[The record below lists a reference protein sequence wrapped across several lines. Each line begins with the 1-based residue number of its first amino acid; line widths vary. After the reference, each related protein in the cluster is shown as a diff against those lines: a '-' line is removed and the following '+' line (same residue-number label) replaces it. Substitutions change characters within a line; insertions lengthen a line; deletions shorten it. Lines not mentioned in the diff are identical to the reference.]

1 MIFSLD
7 KIIALLLHYR
17 YFVLFPIAFVEGPI
31 ISVIAGF
38 LIARGFFNFLFT
50 YGLLVFADLA
60 GDTFYYCLGRWGG
73 RPFLRRWGRFFGL
86 KNEKLESMENS
97 FRDHSTKIIFLGK
110 TQSWGGLILFTA
122 GETKM
127 PFLKFIWLNLIAT
140 VPKSLLFLAVGYY
153 FGEAYVLIEK
163 YIKYGGIAMTVIT
176 IAIIIYFILKNK
188 KRKTTSKPL
197 I

>member
-1 MIFSLD
+1 MIFGLD
-7 KIIALLLHYR
+7 KVIVLLLHYR
-17 YFVLFPIAFVEGPI
+17 YFVLFPIAFFEGPI

-38 LIARGFFNFLFT
+38 LVARGFFNFLFT
-50 YGLLVFADLA
+50 YGLLVLADLA
-60 GDTFYYCLGRWGG
+60 GDTFYYCLGRLGG
-73 RPFLRRWGRFFGL
+73 RPFLRRWGHLFGL
-86 KNEKLESMENS
+86 KKEKLESMENN

-140 VPKSLLFLAVGYY
+140 ILKSLLFLVVGYY

-163 YIKYGGIAMTVIT
+163 YIRYGGIGLSIIT
-176 IAIIIYFILKNK
+176 IFVIVYFFLRN
-188 KRKTTSKPL
+188 KRKKAKSNL
-197 I
+197 